1 MRILGALA
9 ACSNGIASRSPIPVL
24 TTVRICVA
32 DSKLV
37 RPEIENL
44 KRDRCYCLLP
54 FQFTYTQPKSFCWN
68 ILFTKII
75 AII

>member
-1 MRILGALA
+1 MRIPGALA

-44 KRDRCYCLLP
+44 KCDRDAVAYCHFNLHIHKQNLFIGIYYPQKLL
-54 FQFTYTQPKSFCWN
+54 Q
-68 ILFTKII
+68 
-75 AII
+75 